1 MYSFAHMRD
10 KIGAS
15 RGVGFVL
22 LHCRENCC
30 KMMHVQPPN
39 GTILGSK
46 PLNLPFCGD
55 SPLDSYRCKVGDVI
69 TTSIPTCF
77 MQPTNH

>member
-22 LHCRENCC
+22 LRCRENCC
-30 KMMHVQPPN
+30 KMTHVQLPN

-46 PLNLPFCGD
+46 PLNLPFVGTHH
-55 SPLDSYRCKVGDVI
+55 LIARCKVGDVI